1 MSPRA
6 VERTVITAR
15 APMAP
20 AKTMARGWRMAMM
33 AAMMNVSS
41 PSSETRI
48 MERELPKASPKP
60 PVPAEASWTSSASD
74 RPPRKPYC
82 CASMA

>member
-1 MSPRA
+1 MKPSA
-6 VERTVITAR
+6 VESTVITAS

-20 AKTMARGWRMAMM
+20 AKTMTRGCRMAMI

-48 MERELPKASPKP
+48 IERELPKASPKP
-60 PVPAEASWTSSASD
+60 PVPAGASWMPSTSD
-74 RPPRKPYC
+74 RSPRKPYC